1 MASKSDNESV
11 GKATSTTLREE
22 KVDSGVTFW
31 THPQVNGTSTEQRV
45 QFLLG
50 KGLTKEEIEEVKRRA
65 QALLGSSTSV
75 PTSSSSTLE
84 NVQAPSTWSQTLRSG
99 ATVLAA
105 GMGVSQIISPH
116 PVVRG
121 WWNNMFPSSSDSS
134 KNVTKEKEKTKEE
147 EQPEDF
153 WTRSMMER
161 RVRQPGESLEIK
173 GLRTEIER
181 LQRSIERQ
189 EAAMKQMEDNLK
201 SMQRRQDEAN
211 RSNQI
216 SSELASIKT
225 LLVTRQVEHNIRSSP
240 MSVIQSPR
248 TVDTSLG
255 TNRYITGE
263 KSIISTPER
272 RQNDPILDVHTRV
285 LPPSPPLAASPATN
299 TTNTTNALSST
310 SPTTKATTLNVDVPD
325 EIRQEL
331 DELVKVFQKLCAENT
346 QADLDKTKPVLRLY
360 LSNLI
365 KTPDVPRYRRI
376 STTNGS
382 FKNSIAALKEHEN
395 FLSALGFQT
404 RGSNWE
410 YRPNSTSEDREKYLP
425 LLKAGQTMIMN
436 AVSSS

>member
-1 MASKSDNESV
+1 M
-11 GKATSTTLREE
+11 
-22 KVDSGVTFW
+22 
-31 THPQVNGTSTEQRV
+31 
-45 QFLLG
+45 
-50 KGLTKEEIEEVKRRA
+50 KRRA

-75 PTSSSSTLE
+75 PTSSSSSTLE
-84 NVQAPSTWSQTLRSG
+84 NVQEPTPSTWSQTLRSG

-134 KNVTKEKEKTKEE
+134 KNVTKEKEKTNEE

-272 RQNDPILDVHTRV
+272 RQRDPILDVHSRV

-310 SPTTKATTLNVDVPD
+310 SPTSCRT
-325 EIRQEL
+325 
-331 DELVKVFQKLCAENT
+331 
-346 QADLDKTKPVLRLY
+346 PVL
-360 LSNLI
+360 
-365 KTPDVPRYRRI
+365 
-376 STTNGS
+376 
-382 FKNSIAALKEHEN
+382 NSL
-395 FLSALGFQT
+395 
-404 RGSNWE
+404 
-410 YRPNSTSEDREKYLP
+410 
-425 LLKAGQTMIMN
+425 
-436 AVSSS
+436 